1 MIKKILF
8 LFFTMVSGTNINLG
22 KDNTIRSK
30 NINLG
35 KDNTI
40 RSRNIILSKNNTV
53 SLIKTVDDD
62 SISTAIEE
70 LYRIH
75 HNKNNDNA
83 NIYIYLDTPGGSVDA
98 GNRLIETIEYLSHS
112 NNISCIAH
120 HAASMG
126 FAILQSC
133 PHRLGLKSSSLMQH
147 QMSTMLADEKQ
158 RLKTYMKYMDSL
170 EDDLISLQARRI
182 KMSNQQFRDVTYH
195 NWWLTGKQALKYN
208 VVDELV
214 VVGCDKSLLET
225 TITANASMLSG
236 SVAIYTNSRCP
247 LIHKPVNIKYEPI

>member
-22 KDNTIRSK
+22 KDNTIRS
-30 NINLG
+30 
-35 KDNTI
+35 
-40 RSRNIILSKNNTV
+40 RNIILSKNNTV
-53 SLIKTVDDD
+53 SLTKTVDDE
-62 SISTAIEE
+62 SISNMINE

-75 HNKNNDNA
+75 QNNNNNNNNNT

-98 GNRLIETIEYLSHS
+98 GNRLIETIEYLSDS

-133 PHRLGLKSSSLMQH
+133 PYRLGLKSSSLMQH

-158 RLKTYMKYMDSL
+158 RLKTYMKYIDSL
-170 EDDLISLQARRI
+170 EDDLITLQADRI
-182 KMSNQQFRDVTYH
+182 KMSNQQFKDITYH

-225 TITANASMLSG
+225 TITANASILPG
-236 SVAIYTNSRCP
+236 SVAIYTNSLCP
-247 LIHKPVNIKYEPI
+247 MIHKPVNIKYEPI